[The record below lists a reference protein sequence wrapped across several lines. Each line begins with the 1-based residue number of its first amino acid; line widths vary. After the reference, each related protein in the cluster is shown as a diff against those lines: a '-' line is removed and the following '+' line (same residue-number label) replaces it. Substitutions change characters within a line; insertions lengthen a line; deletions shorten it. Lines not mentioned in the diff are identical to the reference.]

1 MTRKII
7 SAGILLMLLVFNG
20 CTVLAS
26 GDTGGNRDN
35 GQIEITYIPDQRPQV
50 FKIDRG
56 EGVHG
61 TPVKTGDP
69 GVMAGMEILVI
80 SSAVLLV
87 LIIYYKEKEK
97 GETDYEEN

>member
-7 SAGILLMLLVFNG
+7 SAGILLMLLVFSG
-20 CTVLAS
+20 CTVSAS
-26 GDTGGNRDN
+26 EDTGGNRDN
-35 GQIEITYIPDQRPQV
+35 GQIEITYIPDKRPPV

-61 TPVKTGDP
+61 MPIKTGDSS
-69 GVMAGMEILVI
+69 VLAVLEILVI

-87 LIIYYKEKEK
+87 LIIYYKVKEK